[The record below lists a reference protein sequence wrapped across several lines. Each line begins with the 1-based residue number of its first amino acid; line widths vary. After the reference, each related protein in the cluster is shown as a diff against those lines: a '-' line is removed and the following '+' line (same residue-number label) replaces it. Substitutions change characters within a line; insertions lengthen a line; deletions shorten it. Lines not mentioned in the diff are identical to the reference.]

1 MVGRTENTRSL
12 TSDSLRP
19 GRVSNPVPSE
29 YKPEVRSAP
38 ALLRRASQQSWSVD
52 KRHFA
57 KAVVTLVT
65 VCEQK
70 GLQVI
75 LKACQGAGIAQSV
88 QWLRYERWLDCRHRQ
103 PVLLICEEST
113 DCASHRYRWHFTGC
127 EGDHPSHLVWR
138 LRMSGTVPPLP
149 HVPLCTANG

>member
-1 MVGRTENTRSL
+1 MVGPTGNTRSL

-19 GRVSNPVPSE
+19 GRVSNPVPSK
-29 YKPEVRSAP
+29 YKPEVRWTP

-52 KRHFA
+52 KRQFA

-70 GLQVI
+70 GLQAI
-75 LKACQGAGIAQSV
+75 LKACQGAAIAQSV
-88 QWLRYERWLDCRHRQ
+88 QWLCYERWFDCRHRQ

-113 DCASHRYRWHFTGC
+113 DCHRYRWHFNGR
-127 EGDHPSHLVWR
+127 EGDHSSHLVWR
-138 LRMSGTVPPLP
+138 LRISGTVPPHP
-149 HVPLCTANG
+149 HVPLSTANG

>member
-1 MVGRTENTRSL
+1 MVGPTENTRSL
-12 TSDSLRP
+12 TSDSLRS

-38 ALLRRASQQSWSVD
+38 ELLRRASQQSWSVD
-52 KRHFA
+52 TRQFA

-75 LKACQGAGIAQSV
+75 LQACQGAGLAQSV
-88 QWLRYERWLDCRHRQ
+88 QWLCYERWFDCRHRQ
-103 PVLLICEEST
+103 PFFSSVRSLPTVRAI
-113 DCASHRYRWHFTGC
+113 ATGGTSPGVKVTTHPFWC
-127 EGDHPSHLVWR
+127 GD
-138 LRMSGTVPPLP
+138 
-149 HVPLCTANG
+149 